1 MSQHPEYYQHLQ
13 ELPPGEKLFTNFN
26 SQRPTKEQRA
36 LKKVQRFKQEAIISS
51 DAEMIAMDADWELVA
66 KEQTQLEPLV
76 FQSFF
81 QVYQIYLQ
89 NLDHDVEQTI
99 TQMALQSSTEELVQ
113 LQAFCQ
119 QIPTMTVQLQEK
131 LTAIIQK
138 VYHDRVSAAPAALTA

>member
-1 MSQHPEYYQHLQ
+1 M
-13 ELPPGEKLFTNFN
+13 
-26 SQRPTKEQRA
+26 A
-36 LKKVQRFKQEAIISS
+36 KVQRWKEGAVTGDVQ
-51 DAEMIAMDADWELVA
+51 MIEMDADWTLVA
-66 KEQTQLEPLV
+66 NAQETLGPLV

-89 NLDHDVEQTI
+89 NLNHDVESSI

-113 LQAFCQ
+113 LQMFCQ

-138 VYHDRVSAAPAALTA
+138 VYQDRVSAAPAALTA